1 MVFSFRFKE
10 EILLEQGEVKLSTD
24 ALFYQKPPETGHPVI
39 SYFFQNFFCL
49 FFFILFLFMVWS
61 CRWCAQVF
69 QHLVKNC
76 SNDCI
81 DQKLLQ
87 IHGFVLLLWLAG
99 GESAWG
105 EPFRDEFK
113 PNLIHQGENVE
124 DVIFLRHKASWRK
137 LSRRRHLQRKCF
149 VDVKFD
155 TESNCLFFFRERHSK
170 YGKFR
175 TEYK

>member
-1 MVFSFRFKE
+1 M
-10 EILLEQGEVKLSTD
+10 
-24 ALFYQKPPETGHPVI
+24 
-39 SYFFQNFFCL
+39 
-49 FFFILFLFMVWS
+49 
-61 CRWCAQVF
+61 
-69 QHLVKNC
+69 
-76 SNDCI
+76 
-81 DQKLLQ
+81 
-87 IHGFVLLLWLAG
+87 LLLWLAG